1 MCTSRRSTLKRLVS
15 LALCI
20 LLSVFCFNITT
31 LADSNHEQDDT
42 DGNVPVGILC
52 VTLTKANN
60 ITATKVRYRIDL
72 SCSADTQY
80 TDLSISSLSISLT
93 PSGTPVFST
102 GPLSYSLTSP
112 SYSSTHSGIG
122 YVTLTVGV
130 GGSTTVYVSTA
141 SAKANFV
148 SPYGWKNIDDL
159 VAQPIYAYN

>member
-1 MCTSRRSTLKRLVS
+1 MRKV
-15 LALCI
+15 LALISAMIIC
-20 LLSVFCFNITT
+20 L
-31 LADSNHEQDDT
+31 
-42 DGNVPVGILC
+42 VGISNVYAYGLP
-52 VTLTKANN
+52 
-60 ITATKVRYRIDL
+60 IGIP
-72 SCSADTQY
+72 SSA
-80 TDLSISSLSISLT
+80 T

-141 SAKANFV
+141 SAKATFV